1 MYHALPTLQKRLAEL
16 EKTEA
21 NELLRFELS
30 AGIEF
35 VHEYWGHT
43 MEALRSL
50 VPGQISFDHM
60 WTMYHPGC
68 LLYARDE
75 LMEGQAYR
83 FKSCDYVETQ
93 DRSKIFVI
101 SVESLDSDGRRFGYV
116 KKKITVG
123 QFGATTSITDLR
135 IYPLEE
141 HPKHEE
147 ERAYL
152 MKRAHKALS
161 LQGRHLQEYEGHAL
175 EPETDPNLRH
185 NPHVPRFKKFTSH
198 GRVMLDPALY
208 EVVDPTNYMTP
219 VIERVVQLEDV
230 RDEDKILMHSMLY
243 GFSLGDKVW
252 GGFSVSRLS
261 AVDWNPSVFDSVIID
276 GGRKKFLESLVRNHS
291 SRTAQNSFDDIVRD
305 KGKGLVGLFCGPPG
319 LGKTLTAEAVAEVAR
334 RPLITLSS
342 GEMGDNSISVEKRL
356 NAEFRLAEAW
366 NAVLLLDEA
375 DVFMAERSNDNLAQ
389 NAITSVFLRKLEYYQ
404 GILLLTTN
412 RMERIDSAFDSRIH
426 FRFNFE
432 DLDADARASIWKT
445 FLTKAG
451 GKGEVKV
458 QISDEERKG
467 LAARKLNGRQ
477 IKNIVSVSRAYALQE
492 SVPLDLDVV
501 QMAVNFTQFDAA
513 TSGETGEE
521 ERSRKKRKVPEYL
534 R

>member
-1 MYHALPTLQKRLAEL
+1 
-16 EKTEA
+16 
-21 NELLRFELS
+21 
-30 AGIEF
+30 
-35 VHEYWGHT
+35 
-43 MEALRSL
+43 
-50 VPGQISFDHM
+50 
-60 WTMYHPGC
+60 
-68 LLYARDE
+68 
-75 LMEGQAYR
+75 
-83 FKSCDYVETQ
+83 
-93 DRSKIFVI
+93 
-101 SVESLDSDGRRFGYV
+101 
-116 KKKITVG
+116 
-123 QFGATTSITDLR
+123 
-135 IYPLEE
+135 
-141 HPKHEE
+141 
-147 ERAYL
+147 
-152 MKRAHKALS
+152 
-161 LQGRHLQEYEGHAL
+161 
-175 EPETDPNLRH
+175 
-185 NPHVPRFKKFTSH
+185 
-198 GRVMLDPALY
+198 MLDPALY